1 MDFAVL
7 AQQQVKEPQ
16 VDQGQ
21 TTDQQFNG
29 QANSKISV
37 QGNNQNTSENDM
49 MEELT
54 SVFDDLTLY
63 QSTRYIGEGSLLLI
77 GSTDDNGEKFV
88 TEPNQCLAEVDEEG
102 LRALPTFQT
111 AKEYVDLYLKVRRL
125 ILI

>member
-1 MDFAVL
+1 VDFAVL

-21 TTDQQFNG
+21 TADQQFNG
-29 QANSKISV
+29 QTNSQTNV
-37 QGNNQNTSENDM
+37 QGSSQNTNEDVM
-49 MEELT
+49 MEELA
-54 SVFDDLTLY
+54 SALDDLTLY

-77 GSTDDNGEKFV
+77 GSTDDNAEKFV
-88 TEPNQCLAEVDEEG
+88 IEPNQCLAEVEEG